1 MTASLLG
8 CCQFSVVC
16 FLATFSILLLL
27 LLRWSDDGA
36 FASFDADPDL
46 VAAAE

>member
-27 LLRWSDDGA
+27 RWSGDGA

-46 VAAAE
+46 VAAAAE